1 MSINLTQFSIIGLH
15 GKLDIKIPIRDNKL
29 ILIGVN
35 GLGKTTVV
43 NFIYFVLTDQ
53 WARLMDYEFSEIE
66 MVIDDQYV
74 KIDKADIRSKVRSS
88 ELHQRQLQRLSGR
101 YTFPPRMLRSV
112 MGHPLYKEYL
122 TAPLSSNFF
131 ANIARVISKDTEI
144 PLATLSRIA
153 QELNRDANRELFPE
167 ATEPPSIATL
177 SNVLKDSGKNKV
189 IYLPT
194 YRRIEQDLKSVF
206 PNVDEN
212 ELRNLA
218 NAAETTLGN
227 RSKGHVELVQFGMQD
242 VESKI
247 SEELDLIRKSTSSQ
261 LSNLTGTYLQDIISN
276 RAGEIPHDLLR
287 VIPVEAVAS
296 VLGRVDENTLS
307 AGDKKEVEAAI
318 RRIKADATNSDV
330 RDGYLAYFF
339 GRLFDIYNDL
349 YNNEANIRL
358 LMETCNRYLERK
370 RLNYNDQ
377 TFTMEIL
384 DDEGA
389 SLEWKMLSSGEKQ
402 VASLFTHLYLS
413 KEESHIVIIDEP
425 ELSLS
430 VPWQKALLPDIVEAR
445 NCNLLIAV
453 THSPFIYSNELD
465 KYAVDLGRLITLGDK

>member
-1 MSINLTQFSIIGLH
+1 
-15 GKLDIKIPIRDNKL
+15 
-29 ILIGVN
+29 
-35 GLGKTTVV
+35 
-43 NFIYFVLTDQ
+43 
-53 WARLMDYEFSEIE
+53 
-66 MVIDDQYV
+66 
-74 KIDKADIRSKVRSS
+74 
-88 ELHQRQLQRLSGR
+88 
-101 YTFPPRMLRSV
+101 